1 MLECVLEAV
10 SGCGGEASLN
20 GLIEHENED
29 VRARAIR
36 LREKYFSSTDKPNRS
51 DASVIA
57 HRVQQGHIQE
67 LCADIMS
74 SDAQTVM
81 DAMDAMDGLR
91 DIVTAV
97 DGDLITRVDGI
108 LTECGGRASLEVLE
122 KYANGE
128 IASRAEGL
136 LVLLRA
142 RELTGEEE
150 RENVEEEEE
159 GQSEEKSEEG

>member
-1 MLECVLEAV
+1 
-10 SGCGGEASLN
+10 
-20 GLIEHENED
+20 
-29 VRARAIR
+29 
-36 LREKYFSSTDKPNRS
+36 
-51 DASVIA
+51 VIA

-142 RELTGEEE
+142 RELTGEEKDDD
-150 RENVEEEEE
+150 VEE
-159 GQSEEKSEEG
+159 GQSEKESEEGSEESEVEVDDEKIRSGLF